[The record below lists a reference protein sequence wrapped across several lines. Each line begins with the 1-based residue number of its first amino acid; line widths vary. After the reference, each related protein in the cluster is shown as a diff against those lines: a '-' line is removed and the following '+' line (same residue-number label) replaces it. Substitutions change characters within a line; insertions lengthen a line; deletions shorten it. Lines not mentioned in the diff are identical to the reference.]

1 MNIILPFINTLLTH
15 FKQFVDTIPKIL
27 MSMLFLSTFFTKNVL
42 SILQS
47 LFKIMIILF
56 GKDTIST
63 LTTKFQLLLPN
74 LFDLWLLLVLLQ
86 FLFVVWEI
94 LDKALLGYKEI
105 IIESIDS
112 LHFFNSSFFLLFLIC
127 NKLTDFHLDQILQLQ
142 HLSPFLFL
150 LSFALVTFIM
160 LFALTYLQLF
170 WNIGQWI
177 LSLELG
183 CLWKSSIF
191 MLYLFLLN
199 TLIDKILC

>member
-1 MNIILPFINTLLTH
+1 
-15 FKQFVDTIPKIL
+15 
-27 MSMLFLSTFFTKNVL
+27 MLFLSTFFTKNML

-56 GKDTIST
+56 GKDTVST

-112 LHFFNSSFFLLFLIC
+112 LHFFNSIFFLLFLIC

-142 HLSPFLFL
+142 HLSPFIFL
-150 LSFALVTFIM
+150 LSFALVTFLM

-177 LSLELG
+177 LFLELG
-183 CLWKSSIF
+183 CFWKSSIF
-191 MLYLFLLN
+191 ILYLFLLN
-199 TLIDKILC
+199 TVIYKILC

>member
-1 MNIILPFINTLLTH
+1 M
-15 FKQFVDTIPKIL
+15 
-27 MSMLFLSTFFTKNVL
+27 L

-56 GKDTIST
+56 GKDTVST

-112 LHFFNSSFFLLFLIC
+112 LHFLIQSFFFY
-127 NKLTDFHLDQILQLQ
+127 
-142 HLSPFLFL
+142 S
-150 LSFALVTFIM
+150 
-160 LFALTYLQLF
+160 
-170 WNIGQWI
+170 
-177 LSLELG
+177 
-183 CLWKSSIF
+183 
-191 MLYLFLLN
+191 
-199 TLIDKILC
+199 